1 MNKCNGCN
9 VTVHAQ
15 HRHCPLCGVKLG
27 QSGQSITVYPR
38 YDNPTGKAVFT
49 MQKLLIFLA
58 IAASAISGFINIF
71 TQTSFPWSA
80 FVILS
85 LFSIWLIVGTLRSK
99 DINEGK
105 KILNCYGVV
114 FLLLVAIDAFSG
126 FYKWSTTYVIPFL
139 TIAVA
144 LVLTVLAMRSSKHF
158 TQYLGCLIAVF
169 FISLCPTAIYLFSL
183 STEAWSSLV
192 AMLYC
197 LLTVAGLWI
206 FKGGSFKQEMKK
218 RFYF

>member
-9 VTVHAQ
+9 VAVHAQ
-15 HRHCPLCGVKLG
+15 HRHCPLCGANLG
-27 QSGQSITVYPR
+27 QSGQSITAYPQ

-49 MQKLLIFLA
+49 MQKLLLFLA
-58 IAASAISGFINIF
+58 IAASAITGFINIF
-71 TQTSFPWSA
+71 AQSSVPWSA
-80 FVILS
+80 FVFLS
-85 LFSIWLIVGTLRSK
+85 LFSTWLIADILRSK
-99 DINEGK
+99 DITKGK

-114 FLLLVAIDAFSG
+114 FVLLIAIDALSG
-126 FYKWSTTYVIPFL
+126 FNKWSTTYVIPFL
-139 TIAVA
+139 TIAAA
-144 LVLTVLAMRSSKHF
+144 LVFTILAMRNNKSF
-158 TQYLGCLIAVF
+158 TQYLGCLLAVF

-206 FKGGSFKQEMKK
+206 FKGGSFKEEMKK